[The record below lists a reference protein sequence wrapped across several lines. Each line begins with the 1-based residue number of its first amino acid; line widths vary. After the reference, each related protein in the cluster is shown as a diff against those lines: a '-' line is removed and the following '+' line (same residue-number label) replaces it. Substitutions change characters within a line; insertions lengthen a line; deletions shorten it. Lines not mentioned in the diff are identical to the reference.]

1 MTKKEKKN
9 SKYMRKLPLVNGS
22 NLVSTLFFGWLYSF
36 VSYGWKTTVK
46 VHSMPKLPK
55 EMQSE
60 N

>member
-1 MTKKEKKN
+1 MTKKDKKN

-46 VHSMPKLPK
+46 VDSMPKLPK
-55 EMQSE
+55 
-60 N
+60 